1 MLTNENKLI
10 ISAIKNDCKEMNKYF
25 IVLDTNIFYQLS
37 IQDQFNDIIKKIKNH
52 KNIFITKRIF
62 KELSSPEK
70 VIDCCKERLSKK
82 ISDQLKKNAFIFD
95 INKEYNEFFRVKET
109 NKLNILEFARQIKNK
124 EKEISEKICEEI
136 SKLIRFFK
144 ESRITKNYF
153 DLKELIEIKNEYEFR
168 IMEGDHILGYKDFNK
183 EISNYSDYIIFK
195 EMIEVSK
202 EKKLDII
209 YVTEDQKEIKN
220 WKSDIKQDFENASGH
235 NIYFFDFDND
245 FMQILDIE
253 LTEEEKEI
261 NRNVSEAINFNS
273 NYMKYIRSLYRN
285 MLNDSAINEFA
296 IINNQLENAKEFYK
310 TLQNQSA
317 YEMLSSYNDSLFKF
331 NKGKK

>member
-1 MLTNENKLI
+1 MLTNENQLI

-70 VIDCCKERLSKK
+70 VKRCCKERLNQK

-95 INKEYNEFFRVKET
+95 INKEYNEFFRAKET

-136 SKLIRFFK
+136 LKLIRFFK

-168 IMEGDHILGYKDFNK
+168 IIEGDHILGYKDFKK

-195 EMIEVSK
+195 EMIEISK

-220 WKSDIKQDFENASGH
+220 WKNDIQQDFKNASD
-235 NIYFFDFDND
+235 NKIYFFGFND
-245 FMQILDIE
+245 FMQILNIK
-253 LTEEEKEI
+253 LTKEEEKMNE
-261 NRNVSEAINFNS
+261 NVSEAINFNS

-296 IINNQLENAKEFYK
+296 IINNQLENAKKLYK

-317 YEMLSSYNDSLFKF
+317 YKMLSSYNDSLFKF